1 MPATVLEIIS
11 DLLPESTA
19 DTDLV
24 IERFDEL
31 HNPADEKLLIPTA
44 VC

>member
-11 DLLPESTA
+11 DLLPDSST

-24 IERFDEL
+24 IERFDEW
-31 HNPADEKLLIPTA
+31 HNPANANLLACI
-44 VC
+44 C